1 MQILDSIIHWTTNHP
16 DYALFLT
23 FVMAFAESLIVIG
36 GLIPGSLA
44 ITAIGVLAGSGAI
57 NVYLTFFI
65 AIIGAIL
72 GDGLSF
78 IIGRYFK
85 DNLKN
90 FFLFKQYP
98 RTLKLGKYYFELHGG
113 KSVFFGR
120 FIGPVRAIVPAV
132 AGMMGMPIANYL
144 LANIL
149 SAIGWSAL
157 FFIPGVLI
165 GMGHSQIHHHF
176 KQIIIVLCILILP
189 IICFRY
195 LKRLKLNIYKRFRE
209 QILYSWHQAQHKPY
223 LNFITPE
230 KEIHPF
236 FKTATEFSYLCI
248 FFVGFLLSI
257 LLANPFIHMS
267 NLFLPDWLKHK
278 HNLQPLFEKL
288 TFMNDFFHLFLLIAL
303 FVIFIL
309 FVRQYRLFTSLAI
322 ILVLGT
328 FLDSLLN
335 VFNTK
340 GAIPTLLSFNP
351 FIISVAIQYLW
362 IRCLILYKPIFYLP
376 TLILFITAWNIDIIF
391 LTMRDQI
398 PWVEFVFAGFLVG
411 QVAWLHARFSPIH
424 IKKPTLWLAIM
435 LLEMF
440 SQLFI

>member
-1 MQILDSIIHWTTNHP
+1 MQILDTLIRWTSSHP
-16 DYALFLT
+16 ESALLIT
-23 FVMAFAESLIVIG
+23 FIMAFAESLIVVG
-36 GLIPGSLA
+36 GLIPGSIA

-57 NVYLTFFI
+57 DIYITFFI
-65 AIIGAIL
+65 AILGAIL
-72 GDGLSF
+72 GDGVSF
-78 IIGRYFK
+78 FIGRHFK

-90 FFLFKQYP
+90 FFIFKQYP
-98 RTLKLGKYYFELHGG
+98 RTLKVGKHYFDLHGG

-144 LANIL
+144 VANVL

-165 GMGHSQIHHHF
+165 GMGHSQIHYHF
-176 KQIIIVLCILILP
+176 QQLLIILCVLTLP
-189 IICFRY
+189 IICFKY

-248 FFVGFLLSI
+248 FFLGFLLSI
-257 LLANPFIHMS
+257 VLANPFIHMS
-267 NLFLPDWLKHK
+267 NAFLPDWLKHK
-278 HNLQPLFEKL
+278 HSLQPFLDKL
-288 TFMNDFFHLFLLIAL
+288 TFMNDFIHLFMLGAL
-303 FVIFIL
+303 FVVFIL
-309 FVRQYRLFTSLAI
+309 VVKQYRLLTSLAI

-340 GAIPTLLSFNP
+340 DVFPTLLSFNP

-362 IRCLILYKPIFYLP
+362 IRCLILSKPTFYLP
-376 TLILFITAWNIDIIF
+376 ILILFITAWNIDIIF

-411 QVAWLHARFSPIH
+411 QIAWLHARFCPIQ
-424 IKKPTLWLAIM
+424 IKRPTLWLAIM
-435 LLEMF
+435 ILEML
-440 SQLFI
+440 SQMFI